1 MSIFNSILAEVYAS
15 GLRRLSELFNLC
27 VNTCEKSAGSRYW
40 ECAEFCH
47 KHFNIATTYTVE
59 SV

>member
-1 MSIFNSILAEVYAS
+1 MSIFNSILSEVYAS

-40 ECAEFCH
+40 ECVDMCH
-47 KHFNIATTYTVE
+47 RHFNIAITYSVETV
-59 SV
+59 